1 MRRIALGL
9 IVILVITPCFAQT
22 LESVSIA
29 TPETKAV
36 NFLQEFDITFWQT
49 MPFGLM
55 WGYFIDQQLSNA
67 FSWPETPHWI
77 PILSFSTVLSL
88 LNAYRHAQVVTKNEG
103 TGNYYQGHIR

>member
-9 IVILVITPCFAQT
+9 IIILAITPGFAQT

-67 FSWPETPHWI
+67 FNWPEAPHWI
-77 PILSFSTVLSL
+77 PVLSFSTILSL
-88 LNAYRHAQVVTKNEG
+88 LNAYQHAQVVIKNER
-103 TGNYYQGHIR
+103 TGNSNQGNIR